1 MEKQYP
7 WSFCSLGGVT
17 RVKISSGED
26 IAHLRE
32 LDRKLWTVLSCPVD
46 GLIFDRKTLDIL
58 DSDKDGK
65 IRVDEVVAAAEW
77 LTSVI
82 KDKDLIL
89 EGRDSL
95 PIASIDTG
103 NPTGERL
110 ARSAKQILVNLG
122 LEKNEISLSD
132 TADSVKI
139 FAKTIANGD
148 GIVCPDPSQD
158 ADTREAIEAAV
169 ATVGSKTDRSG
180 AQGVDAALVDKF
192 YSELSERKAWKEA
205 LTSDMLP
212 YGDDTPSALA
222 SVEKIQSKV
231 EDYFLRCHLVAYNKD
246 CAAALDSSA
255 AALGAIGSEDLNGKI
270 AEIANCPLA
279 HPSAEAELPLD
290 AINPAW
296 QSAFANFR
304 TLVYEKA
311 FPKKKVLTE
320 DQWKSIVA
328 SFAPYKAWMAA
339 KAGSAVDSLG
349 DELVDK
355 LLAADKK
362 AQILALIDAD
372 LAVAQ
377 EAGSID
383 EVDKLMHLFR
393 YFYEFLNNY
402 VVFGAFYDKNHKS
415 VFEAGKLYIDQRCLE
430 LCINVADM
438 SKHADMASLSGMY
451 IIYCNCVSKKTGKT
465 ATIAAILTDGDVD
478 NLRVGMNCVYYDRDG
493 LDYDAVIT
501 KLVDNPVSIRQA
513 FWAPYKKLARTITDR
528 INKSAAEKDAKATAA
543 LTSSAANFKLPD
555 SKEAAEAP
563 KQGFDIA
570 KFAGIAAA
578 LGMAAGF
585 IGSALAALIK
595 PWYTPLIVL
604 AVLVVVISGPSMF
617 IAWNKLRKRNLGPV
631 LNANG
636 WAINSRVLV
645 NIVFGS
651 TLTSL
656 ARYPKL
662 AKVTD
667 PYAPKKSPW
676 PGIIIAVL
684 ILAALAAL
692 YFTGNLDWLINL
704 FKS

>member
-1 MEKQYP
+1 M
-7 WSFCSLGGVT
+7 
-17 RVKISSGED
+17 
-26 IAHLRE
+26 
-32 LDRKLWTVLSCPVD
+32 
-46 GLIFDRKTLDIL
+46 
-58 DSDKDGK
+58 
-65 IRVDEVVAAAEW
+65 
-77 LTSVI
+77 
-82 KDKDLIL
+82 
-89 EGRDSL
+89 
-95 PIASIDTG
+95 
-103 NPTGERL
+103 
-110 ARSAKQILVNLG
+110 
-122 LEKNEISLSD
+122 
-132 TADSVKI
+132 
-139 FAKTIANGD
+139 
-148 GIVCPDPSQD
+148 
-158 ADTREAIEAAV
+158 
-169 ATVGSKTDRSG
+169 
-180 AQGVDAALVDKF
+180 
-192 YSELSERKAWKEA
+192 
-205 LTSDMLP
+205 
-212 YGDDTPSALA
+212 
-222 SVEKIQSKV
+222 
-231 EDYFLRCHLVAYNKD
+231 
-246 CAAALDSSA
+246 
-255 AALGAIGSEDLNGKI
+255 
-270 AEIANCPLA
+270 
-279 HPSAEAELPLD
+279 
-290 AINPAW
+290 
-296 QSAFANFR
+296 
-304 TLVYEKA
+304 
-311 FPKKKVLTE
+311 
-320 DQWKSIVA
+320 
-328 SFAPYKAWMAA
+328 
-339 KAGSAVDSLG
+339 
-349 DELVDK
+349 
-355 LLAADKK
+355 
-362 AQILALIDAD
+362 
-372 LAVAQ
+372 
-377 EAGSID
+377 
-383 EVDKLMHLFR
+383 
-393 YFYEFLNNY
+393 
-402 VVFGAFYDKNHKS
+402 
-415 VFEAGKLYIDQRCLE
+415 
-430 LCINVADM
+430 
-438 SKHADMASLSGMY
+438 
-451 IIYCNCVSKKTGKT
+451 
-465 ATIAAILTDGDVD
+465 D

-684 ILAALAAL
+684 VLAALAAL